1 MLALAVAR
9 RCASNDKGV
18 AAQAK
23 HLGMDQ
29 DKLEH
34 ELRSGN
40 TSLLSYVLATTPAA
54 AAAYSTWRGTLGG
67 SGPTSSSGEIRPEP
81 GAL

>member
-40 TSLLSYVLATTPAA
+40 TSLLSHVLVTSPAA
-54 AAAYSTWRGTLGG
+54 VAAYQTWRGTLGANG
-67 SGPTSSSGEIRPEP
+67 STSSSGQTQPEP